1 MKVKTFNSIEEVH
14 KIWNDET
21 WIRYNEIKSA
31 LPSGV
36 CLTEE
41 QEEKLFPSMPDY
53 IVINNTVYKPD
64 VSEHLERYGRKV
76 DSCSFYRVELNPVTD
91 PNIIDSIIN
100 TPEKMTEQLRERL
113 EKKYPTLTELGL
125 RFEIKLNFI
134 HKASE
139 IQLVREDG
147 KILALQWN
155 YSSTEAEMDKWLYEA
170 SKSFE
175 FMNQVNHL
183 INEESISITDE
194 LQYYSTYWSVKG
206 VYNNDSTKYSFE
218 LRKYTNYTQLY
229 IYSTHNNGTTTLIE
243 LNDHISITCTSNDFI
258 TSMVENCQKITLDT
272 PLLENLRNMV
282 DELKPIEEMIC

>member
-113 EKKYPTLTELGL
+113 EKK
-125 RFEIKLNFI
+125 ISN
-134 HKASE
+134 
-139 IQLVREDG
+139 
-147 KILALQWN
+147 
-155 YSSTEAEMDKWLYEA
+155 
-170 SKSFE
+170 
-175 FMNQVNHL
+175 
-183 INEESISITDE
+183 INRIGS
-194 LQYYSTYWSVKG
+194 
-206 VYNNDSTKYSFE
+206 
-218 LRKYTNYTQLY
+218 
-229 IYSTHNNGTTTLIE
+229 
-243 LNDHISITCTSNDFI
+243 
-258 TSMVENCQKITLDT
+258 
-272 PLLENLRNMV
+272 
-282 DELKPIEEMIC
+282 